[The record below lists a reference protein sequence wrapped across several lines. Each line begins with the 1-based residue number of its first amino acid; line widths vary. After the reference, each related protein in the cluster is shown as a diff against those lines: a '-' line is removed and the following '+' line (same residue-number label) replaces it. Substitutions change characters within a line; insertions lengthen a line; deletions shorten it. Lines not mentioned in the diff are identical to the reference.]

1 MTKHKSL
8 IPFLDL
14 YKINGRYHEN
24 LKSRFSDFLDSGVYI
39 GGGSVNEFEL
49 AYAKF
54 CGTEYCVGVGNGL
67 DALTLILRGYIE
79 LGRINPG
86 DEVLV
91 AANTFIATILSIK
104 YSGLTPVLVEPDKK
118 QFNLDVDLIEQ
129 YITDKTKVILPTH
142 LYGQLARMKEINEI
156 AKKNNLLVINDA
168 AQAHGAKSDNG
179 IVAGNLGDASSFS
192 FYPAKNLGAFGD
204 AGAVTTNDKA
214 LGTIVRSLA
223 NYGSSKKYENEYV
236 GVNSRLDE
244 LQASFLLEK
253 LKDLEEDNKLRRQI
267 AKRYLSEIKNK
278 KIQLPF
284 WDGSENHV
292 FHLFVVRVENRVEFC
307 DYLEREGIGYLI
319 HYPIPPHR
327 QEALKQFSNFSLPI
341 TEKIHEEVVS
351 IPLNVSLENYQIE
364 QIIKT
369 LNQYK

>member
-1 MTKHKSL
+1 MTKHKPS

-14 YKINGRYHEN
+14 HKINSRYHKQ
-24 LKSRFSDFLDSGVYI
+24 LKSRFSDFLDSGRYI
-39 GGGSVNEFEL
+39 KGGFVEEFEHTF
-49 AYAKF
+49 AKF
-54 CGTEYCVGVGNGL
+54 CGTKYCIGVGNGL

-79 LGRINPG
+79 LGKINPG
-86 DEVLV
+86 DEVIV

-104 YSGLTPVLVEPDKK
+104 YSGLKPVLVEPDEKT
-118 QFNLDVDLIEQ
+118 FNLDTHRIEQ

-142 LYGQLARMKEINEI
+142 LYGQLAKMKEINAI
-156 AKKNNLLVINDA
+156 AKQHDLLIISDA
-168 AQAHGAKSDNG
+168 AQAHGAKDDSDN
-179 IVAGNLGDASSFS
+179 VAGNLCNASSFS
-192 FYPAKNLGAFGD
+192 FYPAKNLGAYGD
-204 AGAVTTNDKA
+204 AGAVTTNDAVLAK
-214 LGTIVRSLA
+214 IVRSLG
-223 NYGSSKKYENEYV
+223 NYGSSIKYENDYP

-267 AKRYLSEIKNK
+267 AKRYLSEIKNE

-292 FHLFVVRVENRVEFC
+292 FHLFVVRIADRFEFC
-307 DYLEREGIGYLI
+307 DYLEKTGIGYLI
-319 HYPIPPHR
+319 HYPIPPHH
-327 QEALKQFSNFSLPI
+327 QKALKQFSNLSLPI

-351 IPLNVSLENYQIE
+351 IPLNIGLENHQIE

-369 LNQYK
+369 LNQY